1 MGRKCDAEAGRIV
14 RGVVGWCSEKC
25 GTGGGRED
33 LMLKSENI
41 RFQAQY

>member
-1 MGRKCDAEAGRIV
+1 MRRQAGSCVELLGGAV
-14 RGVVGWCSEKC
+14 RMC